1 VYLMAVPS
9 STKAPEMKR
18 SSCQEGPFAVAMARG
33 ALVAAALLAA
43 LACGSSKKSDPL
55 EETLLAE
62 LQARTHGMEGTRFT
76 IATPANFAVERA
88 TNHYGMPLVRFSHP
102 GADAQRV
109 PSFVLEMQ
117 LKEGQ
122 FPASAY
128 MVEKQY
134 GPEEA
139 GASVEALEPLGDT
152 RSGWLMVTRKPGPE
166 GFVRVRSFWDTN
178 SRFALHCLSEHT
190 GEIDPRAL
198 DLMKRVCGSLTV
210 QHQASAEPG
219 R

>member
-1 VYLMAVPS
+1 
-9 STKAPEMKR
+9 MKR
-18 SSCQEGPFAVAMARG
+18 SWQEAPSAVALARG
-33 ALVAAALLAA
+33 ALVTATLIAA

-62 LQARTHGMEGTRFT
+62 LQASTHGMEGTRFT
-76 IATPANFAVERA
+76 IATPANFAVERS

-102 GADAQRV
+102 GAGAQRV
-109 PSFVLEMQ
+109 PSFVIEMQ

-128 MVEKQY
+128 MAEKQY

-139 GASVEALEPLGDT
+139 GASVETLEPLAET
-152 RSGWLMVTRKPGPE
+152 RNGWLMVTRKPGPE

-178 SRFALHCLSEHT
+178 TRFALHCLSERT
-190 GEIDPRAL
+190 GEIDPRAF

-210 QHQASAEPG
+210 PYQAQH
-219 R
+219 

>member
-1 VYLMAVPS
+1 
-9 STKAPEMKR
+9 MKR
-18 SSCQEGPFAVAMARG
+18 CSSQVRVAVGPTRG
-33 ALVAAALLAA
+33 ALVVAALLTA
-43 LACGSSKKSDPL
+43 LGCGSSKKSDPL

-62 LQARTHGMEGTRFT
+62 LQTRTHGMEGTRFT
-76 IATPANFAVERA
+76 IATPANLAVERS

-102 GADAQRV
+102 GADARRV

-122 FPASAY
+122 FPVSAY
-128 MVEKQY
+128 MVEKHY
-134 GPEEA
+134 GPEEP
-139 GASVEALEPLGDT
+139 GASIEALEPLADT
-152 RSGWLMVTRKPGPE
+152 RHGWLMITRKPGPE

-178 SRFALHCLSEHT
+178 TRFALHCVSEHT

-210 QHQASAEPG
+210 P
-219 R
+219 

>member
-1 VYLMAVPS
+1 MYLMAVPRM
-9 STKAPEMKR
+9 TLAPLMNR
-18 SSCQEGPFAVAMARG
+18 SSWQKGPLSVTPARG
-33 ALVAAALLAA
+33 ALVATALLAA

-62 LQARTHGMEGTRFT
+62 LQAKTHGMEGTRFT
-76 IATPANFAVERA
+76 IATPANFAVERT

-102 GADAQRV
+102 QAGAQRV
-109 PSFVLEMQ
+109 PSFVIEMQ

-122 FPASAY
+122 FPVSAY

-139 GASVEALEPLGDT
+139 GASVEALEPLADT
-152 RSGWLMVTRKPGPE
+152 RNGWLMVTRKPGPE
-166 GFVRVRSFWDTN
+166 GFARVRSFWDTN
-178 SRFALHCLSEHT
+178 TRFALHCLSEHT

-198 DLMKRVCGSLTV
+198 DLMKRVCGSLIV
-210 QHQASAEPG
+210 PYQAQ